1 MNRSANPPPSVPPV
15 RPDWPTVPP
24 RAPLLPMVL
33 AICGSEM
40 RAAGRE
46 RLLLV
51 FTILMPLLIM
61 LLFAQLPDMFEPDPA
76 LGGLRAVDA
85 LMAPISLG
93 AALLVTSL
101 VIVPSAL
108 ATARERRY
116 LRRIST
122 TPAPPGAVLL
132 AHTLVGAVNMVG
144 ACVVILG
151 VGRLV
156 YDLRMPL
163 SWGWF
168 LLGLTLA
175 TAALLA
181 LSALIG
187 GLVPNATW
195 ASSVGSVVLVPAMF
209 LSGIFFPAE
218 DMPALLQRVTDFLP
232 SGAAL
237 HVLRDAWAGQPPQL
251 LHLSVLTATVV
262 LLWPLAI
269 RFFRWS

>member
-1 MNRSANPPPSVPPV
+1 MSPSMQPSANPLPI
-15 RPDWPTVPP
+15 TVPP

-51 FTILMPLLIM
+51 FTLLTPLLVM
-61 LLFAQLPDMFEPDPA
+61 LLFAQLPDMFDPDPA

-85 LMAPISLG
+85 LMAPIALG
-93 AALLVTSL
+93 IALLVTSL
-101 VIVPSAL
+101 VIVPTTL

-156 YDLRMPL
+156 YDLRMPV

-168 LLGLTLA
+168 LLGLVLA

-181 LSALIG
+181 VSALIG
-187 GLVPNATW
+187 GLVPNSTW
-195 ASSVGSVVLVPAMF
+195 ANSVGSVVLVPAMF

-218 DMPALLQRVTDFLP
+218 DMPAVLQRVTDYLP

-237 HVLRDAWAGQPPQL
+237 HVLRDAWAGQPPQP
-251 LHLSVLTATVV
+251 LHLLVLAVTVV

>member
-1 MNRSANPPPSVPPV
+1 MSPPVKPSANPPPF
-15 RPDWPTVPP
+15 TVPP
-24 RAPLLPMVL
+24 RAPLAPMVL
-33 AICGSEM
+33 AVCASEM

-46 RLLLV
+46 RLLLL
-51 FTILMPLLIM
+51 FTLLTPLLVL
-61 LLFAQLPDMFEPDPA
+61 LLFAQLPDMFDPDPA

-85 LMAPISLG
+85 LMAPIALG
-93 AALLVTSL
+93 IALLTTSL

-108 ATARERRY
+108 AAARERRY

-132 AHTLVGAVNMVG
+132 AHTLVGAVNMAG

-156 YDLRMPL
+156 YDLRMPV

-168 LLGLTLA
+168 LLGLVLA

-181 LSALIG
+181 VSAVIG
-187 GLVPNATW
+187 GLVPNPTW
-195 ASSVGSVVLVPAMF
+195 ANSVGSVVLVPAMF

-218 DMPALLQRVTDFLP
+218 DMPAVLQRVADVLP

-237 HVLRDAWAGQPPQL
+237 HVLRDAWVGQQPQP
-251 LHLSVLTATVV
+251 LHLLVLVATVV

-269 RFFRWS
+269 RFFRWT